1 MRAAPPDAGRFL
13 LQTVR
18 TGILL
23 VLLTPLV
30 VGSQVIFP
38 FVVGKAVYARAVIEL
53 TFACWVVLVLFHR
66 QHRPAWSWTLFA
78 FAVWLVVSW
87 IAGALGVSPARSMWS
102 TYERM
107 HGVFDLAHW
116 FAFALMAASAFRRAA
131 DWRLLFGINVALAA
145 AVCAAGLTHHYGI
158 LDIRPF
164 GDSPISAP
172 LAFERATHSDWTD
185 WVDSLRVSIQSTLG
199 NPAYMGVYATVN
211 AIIGAALAVHFPG
224 PSAGGHAVQRH
235 FAPWVARLWALAVVI
250 ILWTLWLSGAR
261 GALAG
266 LGAASV
272 VCAACAVRDRSAFAR
287 RAGGGVLAAL
297 AAAAVLLA
305 IARTTTVLDP
315 IVESSSTLRRIVTA
329 SLDETATGER
339 VRYAGA
345 GLQAFLDRPVF
356 GWGPENFLVVW
367 GRYGGGDDFGF
378 SDRVHNKPIEELT
391 TKGAVGLLAY
401 LTLWAVMASVLIRA
415 VRRQSGRDRRFLYV
429 IGAAL
434 AAYFVQ
440 NLFLFDT
447 PATLMLF
454 SLLAAFTATVET
466 RLTTPASAGGDDP
479 PRRPAGAGG
488 RRAGPLI
495 SSAAVTV
502 SLIASLAVLN
512 VRAYSAATVLLE
524 ATQTARPWSERLDD
538 FIRSIDGFP
547 GLANYARIYLAAG
560 AVDLLAGMSDEDFGR
575 TVETVTIEA
584 ERGAAEEPLNWRFSI
599 VMAAFYQAAG
609 IREAFWLDVARRHVD
624 RAIELAPGLRETS
637 WAAAVQWQRETNAA
651 HAPQ

>member
-13 LQTVR
+13 LQAVR
-18 TGILL
+18 TGIFL

-38 FVVGKAVYARAVIEL
+38 FVVGKAVYARAVIEI

-107 HGVFDLAHW
+107 HGVFDLGHW
-116 FAFALMAASAFRRAA
+116 FAFSLMAASAFRRVA
-131 DWRLLFGINVALAA
+131 DWRLLFGVNVALAA
-145 AVCAAGLTHHYGI
+145 AACAAGLTHHYGI

-172 LAFERATHSDWTD
+172 SAFERATYSTWTD
-185 WVDSLRVSIQSTLG
+185 WVGSLRASVQSTLG
-199 NPAYMGVYATVN
+199 NPAYMGVYATV
-211 AIIGAALAVHFPG
+211 AAVIGAALVVHSPG
-224 PSAGGHAVQRH
+224 PSAGGRAARPRFV
-235 FAPWVARLWALAVVI
+235 PWVTRLWALLVVI
-250 ILWTLWLSGAR
+250 ILWTLWQSGAR

-272 VCAACAVRDRSAFAR
+272 VCAACAVRGRSAFAS

-297 AAAAVLLA
+297 AAAAMLLA

-315 IVESSSTLRRIVTA
+315 IVESSSTLSRIATVG
-329 SLDETATGER
+329 LDEAATGER

-345 GLQAFLDRPVF
+345 GLRAFLDRPLF

-367 GRYGGGDDFGF
+367 GRYGGGDFGF

-415 VRRQSGRDRRFLYV
+415 VRRQSGGDRRFLCV

-434 AAYFVQ
+434 VAYFVQ

-466 RLTTPASAGGDDP
+466 RLRTPASAAGADP
-479 PRRPAGAGG
+479 PRRPARASL
-488 RRAGPLI
+488 RRPGLPIAA
-495 SSAAVTV
+495 AAVAV
-502 SLIASLAVLN
+502 STIVSLAVLN
-512 VRAYSAATVLLE
+512 ARAYSAATALLD
-524 ATQTARPWSERLDD
+524 ATQTARPWPDRLDD
-538 FIRSIDGFP
+538 FVRSIDGFP
-547 GLANYARIYLAAG
+547 GLANYARMYLAAG
-560 AVDLLAGMSDEDFGR
+560 AVDFLAGMSDEDFGR
-575 TVETVTIEA
+575 TVETVMIEA
-584 ERGAAEEPLNWRFSI
+584 GRGEAEEPRNWRFSVI
-599 VMAAFYQAAG
+599 MAAFYQAAAT
-609 IREAFWLDVARRHVD
+609 RDAFWLDLARRHAN
-624 RAIELAPGLRETS
+624 RADELAPDLREVN
-637 WAAAVQWQRETNAA
+637 WVVNLQWEHEMNAA
-651 HAPQ
+651 RAPQ

>member
-1 MRAAPPDAGRFL
+1 MRAALPDAGRFL
-13 LQTVR
+13 LQVVR
-18 TGILL
+18 TGIFL

-38 FVVGKAVYARAVIEL
+38 FVVGKAVYARAVIEI
-53 TFACWVVLVLFHR
+53 TFACWVVLVLFHPR
-66 QHRPAWSWTLFA
+66 HRPAWSWTLLA

-87 IAGALGVSPARSMWS
+87 IAGAVGVSPARSMWS

-116 FAFALMAASAFRRAA
+116 FAFSLMAASAFRRAA

-145 AVCAAGLTHHYGI
+145 AACAAGLTHHYGI

-164 GDSPISAP
+164 GDSPISVP
-172 LAFERATHSDWTD
+172 SAFERATYSAWTD
-185 WVDSLRVSIQSTLG
+185 WVDRLRASVQSTLG
-199 NPAYMGVYATVN
+199 NPVYMGVYATV
-211 AIIGAALAVHFPG
+211 AAVIGAALVAHSPG
-224 PSAGGHAVQRH
+224 PPAGGRAARPRFV
-235 FAPWVARLWALAVVI
+235 PWVTRLWALPVVI
-250 ILWTLWLSGAR
+250 ILWALWQSGAR

-272 VCAACAVRDRSAFAR
+272 VCAVCAVRDRSAFAR

-297 AAAAVLLA
+297 ATGVMLLA

-315 IVESSSTLRRIVTA
+315 IVESSSTLRRIVTV
-329 SLDETATGER
+329 SLDEGATGER

-367 GRYGGGDDFGF
+367 GRYGSGDFGF
-378 SDRVHNKPIEELT
+378 SDRAHNQPIEELT

-415 VRRQSGRDRRFLYV
+415 VRRQSGPDRRFLCFV
-429 IGAAL
+429 GAAL

-466 RLTTPASAGGDDP
+466 RLRTSASAGGADP
-479 PRRPAGAGG
+479 PRGRPA
-488 RRAGPLI
+488 RANGHRVGPLL
-495 SSAAVTV
+495 AAVAV
-502 SLIASLAVLN
+502 STIASLAVLN
-512 VRAYSAATVLLE
+512 VRAYTAATALLD
-524 ATQTARPWSERLDD
+524 ATRTARPWSDRLDD

-547 GLANYARIYLAAG
+547 GLANHARMFLAAG

-575 TVETVTIEA
+575 TVETVTVEA
-584 ERGAAEEPLNWRFSI
+584 ARGRTEEPQNWQFSV
-599 VMAAFYQAAG
+599 VMAVFYQIAAT
-609 IREAFWLDVARRHVD
+609 REALWLDLARRHVD
-624 RAIELAPGLRETS
+624 RAVELAPGLREVG
-637 WAAAVQWQRETNAA
+637 WVVREQEQHETNAA
-651 HAPQ
+651 PQ

>member
-1 MRAAPPDAGRFL
+1 MRAALPDGGRFL
-13 LQTVR
+13 LRAVR
-18 TGILL
+18 IGIFL

-38 FVVGKAVYARAVIEL
+38 FIVGKAVYARAVIEIA
-53 TFACWVVLVLFHR
+53 FACWVVLVLFHR

-116 FAFALMAASAFRRAA
+116 FAFSLVAASAFRRVA
-131 DWRLLFGINVALAA
+131 DWRLLFGVNVVLAA
-145 AVCAAGLTHHYGI
+145 AACAAGLTHHYG
-158 LDIRPF
+158 LVDIRPF

-172 LAFERATHSDWTD
+172 FTFERATYSAWTD
-185 WVDSLRVSIQSTLG
+185 WINSVRASVQSTLG

-211 AIIGAALAVHFPG
+211 AVIGAALVVHSSG
-224 PSAGGHAVQRH
+224 PSAGGHAVRPH
-235 FAPWVARLWALAVVI
+235 FVPWVTRLWALLVVI
-250 ILWTLWLSGAR
+250 ILWTLWQSGAR

-272 VCAACAVRDRSAFAR
+272 TCAACAVRGRSAFAR
-287 RAGGGVLAAL
+287 RAGGGVLAVL
-297 AAAAVLLA
+297 ATAAMLLV
-305 IARTTTVLDP
+305 IARTTTVMDP
-315 IVESSSTLRRIVTA
+315 IVESSSTLRRIVTVG
-329 SLDETATGER
+329 LDEAATGER

-345 GLQAFLDRPVF
+345 GLRAFLDRPVF
-356 GWGPENFLVVW
+356 GWGPENFLAVW
-367 GRYGGGDDFGF
+367 GRYGGGNFSY
-378 SDRVHNKPIEELT
+378 SDRAHNQLIEELT

-415 VRRQSGRDRRFLYV
+415 VRRQSGRDRRFLCV

-466 RLTTPASAGGDDP
+466 RLRTPASADDDA
-479 PRRPAGAGG
+479 PRGRPAGAGG
-488 RRAGPLI
+488 RRAG
-495 SSAAVTV
+495 
-502 SLIASLAVLN
+502 LIASAVVAVSTITSLAVLN
-512 VRAYSAATVLLE
+512 VRAYSAATALLD
-524 ATQTARPWSERLDD
+524 ATQTTRPWSDRLDD

-547 GLANYARIYLAAG
+547 GLANHARMHLAAG
-560 AVDLLAGMSDEDFGR
+560 AVDLFARMSDEDFGR
-575 TVETVTIEA
+575 TVKTVTIEA
-584 ERGAAEEPLNWRFSI
+584 GRGRAEEPQNWRFSV
-599 VMAAFYQAAG
+599 VMAVFYQLAAT
-609 IREAFWLDVARRHVD
+609 REPYYLDLAKRHVD
-624 RAIELAPGLRETS
+624 RAVELAPRLREVGVVVREQERREAS
-637 WAAAVQWQRETNAA
+637 AASGPR
-651 HAPQ
+651 

>member
-1 MRAAPPDAGRFL
+1 MRAAAPDAGRL
-13 LQTVR
+13 LLRAVR
-18 TGILL
+18 IGVFL
-23 VLLTPLV
+23 VLPTPLV

-38 FVVGKAVYARAVIEL
+38 FIVGKAVYARAVIEI

-116 FAFALMAASAFRRAA
+116 FAFSLMAASAFRRAA
-131 DWRLLFGINVALAA
+131 DWRLLFGVNVALAA
-145 AVCAAGLTHHYGI
+145 AACAAGLTHHYGVV
-158 LDIRPF
+158 DIRLF

-172 LAFERATHSDWTD
+172 FTFERATHSIWTD
-185 WVDSLRVSIQSTLG
+185 WVNSLRASVQSTLG

-211 AIIGAALAVHFPG
+211 AVIGVALVVHSHG
-224 PSAGGHAVQRH
+224 PSAGGHAVRLR
-235 FAPWVARLWALAVVI
+235 FVPWMTRLWALLVVI
-250 ILWTLWLSGAR
+250 ILWALWQSGAR

-272 VCAACAVRDRSAFAR
+272 ACAVCAVRGRSAFAR

-297 AAAAVLLA
+297 ATAAMLLV
-305 IARTTTVLDP
+305 IARTTTVMDP
-315 IVESSSTLRRIVTA
+315 IVESSSTLRRVVTVG
-329 SLDETATGER
+329 LDETAVGER

-345 GLQAFLDRPVF
+345 GLRAFLDRPVF

-367 GRYGGGDDFGF
+367 GRYGGGDFGF
-378 SDRVHNKPIEELT
+378 SDRAHNQPIEELT

-415 VRRQSGRDRRFLYV
+415 VRRQSGRDRRFLCV

-454 SLLAAFTATVET
+454 SLLAAFIATVET
-466 RLTTPASAGGDDP
+466 RLRNPASADAADP
-479 PRRPAGAGG
+479 RRRPAGAGG
-488 RRAGPLI
+488 RRAGL
-495 SSAAVTV
+495 SAAAVVAVAT
-502 SLIASLAVLN
+502 ITSLAVLN
-512 VRAYSAATVLLE
+512 VRAYSAATALLD
-524 ATQTARPWSERLDD
+524 ATQTARPWPDRLDD

-547 GLANYARIYLAAG
+547 GLANHARMHLAAG
-560 AVDLLAGMSDEDFGR
+560 AVDLFAGMSDEDFGR

-584 ERGAAEEPLNWRFSI
+584 GRGRAEEPQNWRFSV
-599 VMAAFYQAAG
+599 VMAIFYQLAAN
-609 IREAFWLDVARRHVD
+609 REPFYLGLARRHVD
-624 RAIELAPGLRETS
+624 RAVELAPRLREVGWLAREQERREAS
-637 WAAAVQWQRETNAA
+637 AASGPR
-651 HAPQ
+651 

>member
-13 LQTVR
+13 LQVVR
-18 TGILL
+18 TGIFL

-38 FVVGKAVYARAVIEL
+38 FVVGKAVYARAVIEI

-116 FAFALMAASAFRRAA
+116 FAFSLMAASAFRRAA
-131 DWRLLFGINVALAA
+131 DWRLLFGVNVALAA
-145 AVCAAGLTHHYGI
+145 AACAAGLAHHYGI

-172 LAFERATHSDWTD
+172 FAFERATYSNWTD
-185 WVDSLRVSIQSTLG
+185 WVDSLRASVQSTFG
-199 NPAYMGVYATVN
+199 NPAYLGVYATV
-211 AIIGAALAVHFPG
+211 AAVIGAALVVHSPG
-224 PSAGGHAVQRH
+224 PAADGRAARPRFV
-235 FAPWVARLWALAVVI
+235 PWVTRLWALLVVI
-250 ILWTLWLSGAR
+250 ILWTLWQSGAR

-297 AAAAVLLA
+297 AAAAMLLA
-305 IARTTTVLDP
+305 IARTTAVLDP
-315 IVESSSTLRRIVTA
+315 IVESSSTLRRIATVGLGEA
-329 SLDETATGER
+329 ATGER

-345 GLQAFLDRPVF
+345 GLRAFQDRPLF

-367 GRYGGGDDFGF
+367 GRYGGGDFGF
-378 SDRVHNKPIEELT
+378 SDRVHNQPIEELT

-415 VRRQSGRDRRFLYV
+415 VRRRSGRDRRFLCV

-466 RLTTPASAGGDDP
+466 RLRMPASAADP
-479 PRRPAGAGG
+479 PRRPTRASL
-488 RRAGPLI
+488 RRRGLLI
-495 SSAAVTV
+495 ASAAVAV
-502 SLIASLAVLN
+502 STIASLAVLN
-512 VRAYSAATVLLE
+512 VRAYSAATLLLD
-524 ATQTARPWSERLDD
+524 ATQTARPWSDRLDD

-547 GLANYARIYLAAG
+547 GLANYARMYLAAG
-560 AVDLLAGMSDEDFGR
+560 AVDLLAGMSDEDFER

-584 ERGAAEEPLNWRFSI
+584 GRGGAEEPQNWRFSV
-599 VMAAFYQAAG
+599 VMAAFYHAAAT
-609 IREAFWLDVARRHVD
+609 REAFWLKLARRHVD
-624 RAIELAPGLRETS
+624 RAAELAPGLREVN
-637 WAAAVQWQRETNAA
+637 WVANLHWEHELNAA
-651 HAPQ
+651 SAPQ

>member
-1 MRAAPPDAGRFL
+1 MRAALPDAGRFL
-13 LQTVR
+13 LRAVR
-18 TGILL
+18 IGIFL

-30 VGSQVIFP
+30 VVSQVIFP
-38 FVVGKAVYARAVIEL
+38 FVVGKVVYARAVIEV

-116 FAFALMAASAFRRAA
+116 FAFSLMAASAFRRVA
-131 DWRLLFGINVALAA
+131 DWRLLFGVNVALAA
-145 AVCAAGLTHHYGI
+145 AACAAGLTHHYGI
-158 LDIRPF
+158 VDIRPF

-172 LAFERATHSDWTD
+172 FTFERATHSLWID
-185 WVDSLRVSIQSTLG
+185 WVNSLRASVQSTLG

-211 AIIGAALAVHFPG
+211 AVIGAALVVHSPG
-224 PSAGGHAVQRH
+224 PSTGGHAVRPH
-235 FAPWVARLWALAVVI
+235 FVRWVTRLWALLVVI
-250 ILWTLWLSGAR
+250 ILWALWQSGAR

-272 VCAACAVRDRSAFAR
+272 VCAVCAMRGRSAFAR

-297 AAAAVLLA
+297 AIAAMLLA
-305 IARTTTVLDP
+305 IARTTTVMDP
-315 IVESSSTLRRIVTA
+315 IVESSSTLRRIVTVG
-329 SLDETATGER
+329 LDDATTGER

-345 GLQAFLDRPVF
+345 GLRAFLDRPVF

-367 GRYGGGDDFGF
+367 GHYGGGDFSF
-378 SDRVHNKPIEELT
+378 SDRAHSQPIEELT

-415 VRRQSGRDRRFLYV
+415 VRRQSGRDRRFLCV

-454 SLLAAFTATVET
+454 SLFAAFTSTVET
-466 RLTTPASAGGDDP
+466 RLRTPASAFRADP
-479 PRRPAGAGG
+479 PGRPA
-488 RRAGPLI
+488 RAGLRQAGLI
-495 SSAAVTV
+495 ASAAVAV
-502 SLIASLAVLN
+502 STITSLAVLN
-512 VRAYSAATVLLE
+512 VRTYAAATALLD
-524 ATQTARPWSERLDD
+524 ATQTARPWSDRLDD

-547 GLANYARIYLAAG
+547 GLANYARMYLAAG
-560 AVDLLAGMSDEDFGR
+560 AVDLIAGMSDEDFGR
-575 TVETVTIEA
+575 TVETVTAEA
-584 ERGAAEEPLNWRFSI
+584 GRGRVDEPRNWRFSV
-599 VMAAFYQAAG
+599 VMAVFYQVAG
-609 IREAFWLDVARRHVD
+609 TREVYYLNLARRHVD
-624 RAIELAPGLRETS
+624 RAVELAPGLREINRVVGEQGTH
-637 WAAAVQWQRETNAA
+637 ETNAA
-651 HAPQ
+651 RAPQ

>member
-13 LQTVR
+13 FQLVR
-18 TGILL
+18 IGIFL

-38 FVVGKAVYARAVIEL
+38 FVVGKAVYARAVIEI
-53 TFACWVVLVLFHR
+53 TFACWIVLVLFDR

-107 HGVFDLAHW
+107 HGVFDLGHW
-116 FAFALMAASAFRRAA
+116 FAFSLMAASAFRRAA

-145 AVCAAGLTHHYGI
+145 ATCAAGLAHHYGI
-158 LDIRPF
+158 LDVRPF

-172 LAFERATHSDWTD
+172 FAFERATYSNWTD
-185 WVDSLRVSIQSTLG
+185 WVDSLRASVQSTLG
-199 NPAYMGVYATVN
+199 NPAYMGVYATVA
-211 AIIGAALAVHFPG
+211 AIIGAALVVHSPG
-224 PSAGGHAVQRH
+224 PSAGGHAVKRH
-235 FAPWVARLWALAVVI
+235 FVPRVTRLWALLVVI
-250 ILWTLWLSGAR
+250 ILWTLWQSGAR

-272 VCAACAVRDRSAFAR
+272 VCVACAFQDRSAFAR

-297 AAAAVLLA
+297 AAAAMLLA
-305 IARTTTVLDP
+305 IARTTAVLDP
-315 IVESSSTLRRIVTA
+315 IVESSSTLRRIATVG
-329 SLDETATGER
+329 LDEAATGER

-345 GLQAFLDRPVF
+345 GLRAFPDRPLF

-367 GRYGGGDDFGF
+367 GRYGGGDFGF
-378 SDRVHNKPIEELT
+378 SDRVHNQPIEELT

-415 VRRQSGRDRRFLYV
+415 VRRQSGRDRRFLCV

-466 RLTTPASAGGDDP
+466 RLRMPASAADP
-479 PRRPAGAGG
+479 PRRPTRASL
-488 RRAGPLI
+488 RRLGLLVA
-495 SSAAVTV
+495 SAAVAV
-502 SLIASLAVLN
+502 STIASLAVLN
-512 VRAYSAATVLLE
+512 VRAYSAATLLLD
-524 ATQTARPWSERLDD
+524 ATQTARPWSDRLDD

-547 GLANYARIYLAAG
+547 GLANYARMYLAAG
-560 AVDLLAGMSDEDFGR
+560 AVDLLAGMSDEDFER

-584 ERGAAEEPLNWRFSI
+584 ERGGAEEPQNWRFSV
-599 VMAAFYQAAG
+599 VMAAFYHAAAT
-609 IREAFWLDVARRHVD
+609 RETFYLELARRHVD
-624 RAIELAPGLRETS
+624 RAAELAPGLREVN
-637 WAAAVQWQRETNAA
+637 WVANLQWEHEMNAA
-651 HAPQ
+651 RAPQ

>member
-13 LQTVR
+13 LQAVR
-18 TGILL
+18 VGIFL

-38 FVVGKAVYARAVIEL
+38 FVVGKAVYARAVIEI
-53 TFACWVVLVLFHR
+53 TFACWIVLVLFHR

-116 FAFALMAASAFRRAA
+116 FAFSLMAASAFRRAA

-145 AVCAAGLTHHYGI
+145 AACAAGLTHHYGI
-158 LDIRPF
+158 LDLRPF

-172 LAFERATHSDWTD
+172 VAFERATHGNWTD
-185 WVDSLRVSIQSTLG
+185 WVNSMRASVQATLG
-199 NPAYMGVYATVN
+199 NPSYMGVYATVN
-211 AIIGAALAVHFPG
+211 AVVGAALVAHSPG
-224 PSAGGHAVQRH
+224 PSAGGHAVRRH
-235 FAPWVARLWALAVVI
+235 FVPWVTRLWALLVVI
-250 ILWTLWLSGAR
+250 ILWTLWQSGAR

-287 RAGGGVLAAL
+287 RAGAGVLAAL
-297 AAAAVLLA
+297 ATAAMLFG
-305 IARTTTVLDP
+305 IARTTTVMDP

-329 SLDETATGER
+329 GLDEVATGER

-345 GLQAFLDRPVF
+345 GLRAFLDRPVF

-367 GRYGGGDDFGF
+367 GRYGGGEFGF

-401 LTLWAVMASVLIRA
+401 LALWAVMASVLIRA
-415 VRRQSGRDRRFLYV
+415 VRRQSGRDRRFLCV

-454 SLLAAFTATVET
+454 SLLAAFAATVET
-466 RLTTPASAGGDDP
+466 RIRTPVSAAGAAPARAGA
-479 PRRPAGAGG
+479 RRPAG
-488 RRAGPLI
+488 PLI
-495 SSAAVTV
+495 ASAAVAV
-502 SLIASLAVLN
+502 STIASLAVLN
-512 VRAYSAATVLLE
+512 VRAYSAATALLD
-524 ATQTARPWSERLDD
+524 ATRTARPWPDRLDD

-547 GLANYARIYLAAG
+547 GLANYARMHLAAG
-560 AVDLLAGMSDEDFGR
+560 AVDLLAGMSDQDFGR

-584 ERGAAEEPLNWRFSI
+584 GRGRAEEPENWRFSV
-599 VMAAFYQAAG
+599 VMAVFYQAAAT
-609 IREAFWLDVARRHVD
+609 REAFYLDLARRHVD
-624 RAIELAPGLRETS
+624 RAAELAPGLREINWVANAQGEHET
-637 WAAAVQWQRETNAA
+637 AAAR
-651 HAPQ
+651 APQ